1 MPRGTKQANK
11 QPVKKVKQI
20 DNGIH
25 RNLDGGHIDCK
36 PLIDLQF
43 NIPKGCIDDKRVKP
57 AEVFEGYK
65 APSKNINNNKKYT
78 YKKKK
83 K

>member
-1 MPRGTKQANK
+1 MPRGTKAPK
-11 QPVKKVKQI
+11 QSVKKVKQI

-25 RNLDGGHIDCK
+25 RNLDGGHIDHK

-43 NIPKGCIDDKRVKP
+43 NVPKGVADDKKIKP
-57 AEVFEGYK
+57 AQVFEGWR
-65 APSKNINNNKKYT
+65 SNKQT
-78 YKKKK
+78 KKKK